1 MSEHD
6 AIAKRAYELFL
17 ERGSVPGYEVE
28 DWLAAEAELTAAT
41 VNAATAAS
49 DGTEDTATD
58 GKRSGGKR
66 GSNRRESTP
75 ATRRSLRP

>member
-6 AIAKRAYELFL
+6 AIAKRAYELYL

-41 VNAATAAS
+41 VNAAAAAS
-49 DGTEDTATD
+49 DATEEAVTD

>member
-1 MSEHD
+1 MSDHD
-6 AIAKRAYELFL
+6 AIAKRAYELYL

-41 VNAATAAS
+41 VNAAAAAS

-75 ATRRSLRP
+75 ATRRSIRP

>member
-6 AIAKRAYELFL
+6 AIAKRAYELYL

-41 VNAATAAS
+41 VNAAAAS
-49 DGTEDTATD
+49 DATEESVTD